1 MSKLKFAKFRT
12 SANYENCFDIVHNLF
27 FQNFN
32 GKIQQEI
39 VGVVMFGFETV
50 PIGKFVVLFDIFQKD
65 GDFGQTSG
73 IYPVQEKFVE
83 YVECDLPAYVTSR
96 LLMAISHLVPIRR
109 KLAAAAGARFSTEQD
124 AVSFIYS
131 ALEACRRNVLRDCLR
146 LNTTKERNEYMRK
159 SKVVIDQFEKKI
171 SSTANMLKENT
182 EKERFFEEKIN
193 RQKEVLLSMRQ
204 SMYELRLQ
212 RNHTMRWRFIVDSE
226 PIVEQVDKELLF
238 LYGNYDVVKVIDPK
252 KVLTFFS
259 RSINTRKMVDRIIHF
274 FYTEE
279 LSGSVADVLAFVSFL
294 DKMNCTRL
302 LTSCFSYIETNMR
315 ASDLPALIRLSRC
328 LANFNKATVEIL
340 VQILSRRILADQKD
354 IRQKLLRISQS
365 QNAPQILRLKR

>member
-1 MSKLKFAKFRT
+1 
-12 SANYENCFDIVHNLF
+12 
-27 FQNFN
+27 
-32 GKIQQEI
+32 
-39 VGVVMFGFETV
+39 
-50 PIGKFVVLFDIFQKD
+50 
-65 GDFGQTSG
+65 
-73 IYPVQEKFVE
+73 
-83 YVECDLPAYVTSR
+83 
-96 LLMAISHLVPIRR
+96 
-109 KLAAAAGARFSTEQD
+109 
-124 AVSFIYS
+124 
-131 ALEACRRNVLRDCLR
+131 
-146 LNTTKERNEYMRK
+146 
-159 SKVVIDQFEKKI
+159 
-171 SSTANMLKENT
+171 MLKENT